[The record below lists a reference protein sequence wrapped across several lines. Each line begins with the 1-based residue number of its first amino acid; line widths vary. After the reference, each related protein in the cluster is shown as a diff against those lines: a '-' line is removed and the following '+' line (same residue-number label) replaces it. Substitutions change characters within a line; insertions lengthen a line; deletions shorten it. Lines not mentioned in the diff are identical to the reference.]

1 MGLNEVMYKS
11 VFQNSKAALAFAGL
25 TVFSAVS
32 LVGSSEDSGIVGKA
46 ADFIG
51 AQRANI
57 ASEAQAFAE
66 GQSQGDKPGQA
77 DAGLG
82 SKGSVFGEY
91 GADGKAVAKGTGG
104 AAKTGGNPMT
114 APLSPTAM
122 VDHRG
127 PSATNEPFISDREVT
142 IEPE

>member
-1 MGLNEVMYKS
+1 MYKS

-32 LVGSSEDSGIVGKA
+32 LVGTSDDSGIVGTA
-46 ADFIG
+46 ADIIG

-66 GQSQGDKPGQA
+66 GQSQGDKPGKA

-82 SKGSVFGEY
+82 SKSAVFGEY
-91 GADGKAVAKGTGG
+91 GADGKAGAKVSGAVAN
-104 AAKTGGNPMT
+104 AGGNPMT
-114 APLSPTAM
+114 APLSPTAV

-127 PSATNEPFISDREVT
+127 PTTISEPFISDREMT
-142 IEPE
+142 IEPK

>member
-1 MGLNEVMYKS
+1 MYKS

-32 LVGSSEDSGIVGKA
+32 LVGTSEDSGIVGTA
-46 ADFIG
+46 ADMIG

-66 GQSQGDKPGQA
+66 GQSQGDKPGKA

-82 SKGSVFGEY
+82 SKSAVFGEY
-91 GADGKAVAKGTGG
+91 GADGKAGAKVSG
-104 AAKTGGNPMT
+104 AAANAGGNPMT
-114 APLSPTAM
+114 APLSPTAV

-127 PSATNEPFISDREVT
+127 PTTISEPFISDREMT
-142 IEPE
+142 IEPK

>member
-1 MGLNEVMYKS
+1 MYKS
-11 VFQNSKAALAFAGL
+11 VFQNSEAALAFAGL

-77 DAGLG
+77 G
-82 SKGSVFGEY
+82 SGSGSNSAVFGDY
-91 GADGKAVAKGTGG
+91 GADSASGAKASGTVANTVS
-104 AAKTGGNPMT
+104 NPMT
-114 APLSPTAM
+114 APLSPTAV

-127 PSATNEPFISDREVT
+127 PTTISEPFISEREMT
-142 IEPE
+142 IEPK

>member
-1 MGLNEVMYKS
+1 MYKS

-32 LVGSSEDSGIVGKA
+32 LVGTSDESGIVGTA
-46 ADFIG
+46 AEFIG

-66 GQSQGDKPGQA
+66 GQSHGDKPGKA
-77 DAGLG
+77 DAGLE

-104 AAKTGGNPMT
+104 AANTGGNPMT

-122 VDHRG
+122 VDRG
-127 PSATNEPFISDREVT
+127 GPIATSEPFISDREMT

>member
-1 MGLNEVMYKS
+1 MYKS

-32 LVGSSEDSGIVGKA
+32 LVGTSDDSGIVGTA
-46 ADFIG
+46 ADIIG

-66 GQSQGDKPGQA
+66 GQSQGDKPGKA

-82 SKGSVFGEY
+82 SESAVFGEY
-91 GADGKAVAKGTGG
+91 GADGKAGAKVSGT
-104 AAKTGGNPMT
+104 AANAGGNPMT
-114 APLSPTAM
+114 APLSPTAI

-127 PSATNEPFISDREVT
+127 PTTISEPFISDREMT
-142 IEPE
+142 IEPK

>member
-1 MGLNEVMYKS
+1 MYKS

-32 LVGSSEDSGIVGKA
+32 LVGTSDDSGIVGTA
-46 ADFIG
+46 ADIIG
-51 AQRANI
+51 AQRAKI

-66 GQSQGDKPGQA
+66 GQSHGDKPGKA
-77 DAGLG
+77 DAGSG
-82 SKGSVFGEY
+82 SKSAVFGEY
-91 GADGKAVAKGTGG
+91 GADSASGAKPSGG
-104 AAKTGGNPMT
+104 AANTGGNPMT

-127 PSATNEPFISDREVT
+127 PTTVSEPFISDREMT
-142 IEPE
+142 IEPK

>member
-1 MGLNEVMYKS
+1 MYKS

-32 LVGSSEDSGIVGKA
+32 LVGTSDDSGIVGTA
-46 ADFIG
+46 ADMIG

-66 GQSQGDKPGQA
+66 GQSQGDKPGKA

-82 SKGSVFGEY
+82 GKGSVFGEY
-91 GADGKAVAKGTGG
+91 GADGKAGAKVSG
-104 AAKTGGNPMT
+104 AAANAGGNPMT
-114 APLSPTAM
+114 APLSPTAV

-127 PSATNEPFISDREVT
+127 PTTISEPFISDREMT
-142 IEPE
+142 IEPK

>member
-1 MGLNEVMYKS
+1 MYKS

-32 LVGSSEDSGIVGKA
+32 IVGTSEDSGIVGKA

-66 GQSQGDKPGQA
+66 GQSHGDKPGKA
-77 DAGLG
+77 DAGWG
-82 SKGSVFGEY
+82 GKGAVFGEY
-91 GADGKAVAKGTGG
+91 GADSESSAKASG
-104 AAKTGGNPMT
+104 AAANAGGNPMT

-122 VDHRG
+122 VDQRG
-127 PSATNEPFISDREVT
+127 PVTTSEPFISDREIT
-142 IEPE
+142 IEPK

>member
-1 MGLNEVMYKS
+1 MYKS

-77 DAGLG
+77 G
-82 SKGSVFGEY
+82 SGSGSNSAVFGDY
-91 GADGKAVAKGTGG
+91 GADSAGG
-104 AAKTGGNPMT
+104 AKPSGTAANSVSNPMT
-114 APLSPTAM
+114 APLSPTAV

-127 PSATNEPFISDREVT
+127 PTTISEPFISEREMT
-142 IEPE
+142 IEPK

>member
-1 MGLNEVMYKS
+1 MYKS

-32 LVGSSEDSGIVGKA
+32 LVGTSDDSGIVGTA
-46 ADFIG
+46 ADMIG

-66 GQSQGDKPGQA
+66 GQSQGDKPSQA

-82 SKGSVFGEY
+82 SKSAVFGEY
-91 GADGKAVAKGTGG
+91 GADGKAGPKVSG
-104 AAKTGGNPMT
+104 AAANAGGNPMT
-114 APLSPTAM
+114 APLSPTAV

-127 PSATNEPFISDREVT
+127 PTTISEPFISDREMT
-142 IEPE
+142 IEPK

>member
-1 MGLNEVMYKS
+1 MYKS

-32 LVGSSEDSGIVGKA
+32 LVGTSDESGIVGTA
-46 ADFIG
+46 ADIIG

-82 SKGSVFGEY
+82 GKGSVFGEY
-91 GADGKAVAKGTGG
+91 GADGKASAKVSG
-104 AAKTGGNPMT
+104 AAANAGGNPMT
-114 APLSPTAM
+114 APLSPTAV

-127 PSATNEPFISDREVT
+127 PTTISEPFISDREMT
-142 IEPE
+142 IEPK

>member
-1 MGLNEVMYKS
+1 MYKS

-32 LVGSSEDSGIVGKA
+32 LVGTSEDSGIVGTA
-46 ADFIG
+46 ADIIG

-66 GQSQGDKPGQA
+66 GQSQGDKPSQA

-82 SKGSVFGEY
+82 GKGSVFGEY

-104 AAKTGGNPMT
+104 AANTGGNPMT
-114 APLSPTAM
+114 APLSPTAV

-127 PSATNEPFISDREVT
+127 PTTISEPFISDREMT
-142 IEPE
+142 IEPK